1 MKHFCSNLINVARQ
15 LTGKGPYTYDAK
27 ELAIAVARQDPGANG
42 GGGGGSAYGDIFS
55 GQATALHAAR
65 VEAKSEMNILW
76 KFLILGSIAFCSSSV
91 QAKAWRGIEP
101 LHSTRA
107 DVERLLGSKVVRCG
121 GSACIYELGEEI
133 IFVLYAT
140 DSHCK
145 NDDATTAWRVRV
157 GTVIEIG
164 VHFKKDKL
172 LSELPFDLSKFERV
186 EDEHLP
192 GWIYYVNIDEGVRV
206 EGGLK
211 TASSVTY
218 FQSAKDNHLSCRSIN
233 KVKER

>member
-1 MKHFCSNLINVARQ
+1 
-15 LTGKGPYTYDAK
+15 
-27 ELAIAVARQDPGANG
+27 
-42 GGGGGSAYGDIFS
+42 
-55 GQATALHAAR
+55 
-65 VEAKSEMNILW
+65 MNILW
-76 KFLILGSIAFCSSSV
+76 KLLIVWSIALYSSCV

-121 GSACIYELGEEI
+121 GSACIYDFGEESV
-133 IFVLYAT
+133 FVLYAT
-140 DSHCK
+140 DSNCK
-145 NDDATTAWRVRV
+145 NDDATTAWKVPV

-164 VHFKKDKL
+164 VHFKEDKL
-172 LSELPFDLSKFERV
+172 LSELPFDLSKFQRV

-192 GWIYYVNIDEGVRV
+192 GWIYYVNVDEGVRV

-218 FQSAKDNHLSCRSIN
+218 FQSAKDNNLSCRSAN
-233 KVKER
+233 KVNPLR